1 MRPDLGVVAGLVPR
15 GSRVLDL
22 GCGEGDLLSHLKHE
36 RGCTGTGVEIDESS
50 ILTAIRAGVSVVE
63 VDVDTELGEF
73 ADDSYD
79 VVVLSQT
86 LQALRRPA
94 VVLSEI
100 RRIGTRCVVSVPNFG
115 LWRHRAS
122 LALRG
127 RMPVSRELPY
137 AWFETPNIHLSTLAD
152 LEELF
157 AALDMQ
163 VEERLLLD
171 ERGNPLGSQ
180 RLANIRAG
188 AAVYL
193 LGR

>member
-22 GCGEGDLLSHLKHE
+22 GCGEGDLLSHLARE
-36 RGCTGTGVEIDESS
+36 RDCTGTGVEIEEAS
-50 ILTAIRAGVSVVE
+50 ILKAIRAGVSVVE

-100 RRIGTRCVVSVPNFG
+100 RRIGARCVVSVPNFG

-157 AALDMQ
+157 AALELQ

-171 ERGNPLGSQ
+171 EQGRTLTSQ
-180 RLANIRAG
+180 RLANLRAG
-188 AAVYL
+188 GAVYL

>member
-22 GCGEGDLLSHLKHE
+22 GCGEGDLLSHLEHE

-50 ILTAIRAGVSVVE
+50 ILAAIRAGVSVVE

-100 RRIGTRCVVSVPNFG
+100 RRIGRRCVVSVPNFG

-127 RMPVSRELPY
+127 RMPVSKELPY